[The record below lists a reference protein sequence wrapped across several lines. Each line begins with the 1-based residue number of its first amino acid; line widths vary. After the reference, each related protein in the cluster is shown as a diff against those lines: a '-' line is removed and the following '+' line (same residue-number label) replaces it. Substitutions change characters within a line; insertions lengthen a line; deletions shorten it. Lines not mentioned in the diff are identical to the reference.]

1 MKFGCGVTEIKNFEH
16 QIIVVQLI
24 HSLAQKWVG
33 LKEIKF
39 TPSFQGAYMSMY
51 KKSMSGYFSPFQTDT
66 DKISSR
72 ILTFISTQLRNLTE

>member
-24 HSLAQKWVG
+24 PLLAQKWVG

-39 TPSFQGAYMSMY
+39 TPSFQGAYNLSMY
-51 KKSMSGYFSPFQTDT
+51 KKSMSGYFSLFQTDT

-72 ILTFISTQLRNLTE
+72 ILTFIST